1 MSANVRTEMHASG
14 SPERWL
20 ADQVDPGRVARSFL
34 NQRGLELL
42 DSAATVGTG
51 VAEGAGIILASMIP
65 FVGEAM
71 DVDAAL
77 DPNAGRLTR
86 LAATASLFGN
96 LLTAGLAPNASAVT
110 RAERRVADAVDAA
123 SQTAAG
129 PGLQQRVREL
139 HMVLDPRA
147 QRARTTAI
155 TEAVGPGGA
164 VTRIVTSSERRL
176 SPVQRR
182 ALAAGEVEGVGAG
195 HAEVT
200 GIAAA
205 RELGLTPT
213 QTVASRPICPTC
225 ASALDSQGVV
235 AASPLRR

>member
-1 MSANVRTEMHASG
+1 MHASG

-51 VAEGAGIILASMIP
+51 VAEGAGIVLASMVP

-77 DPNAGRLTR
+77 DPHAGRLTR

-110 RAERRVADAVDAA
+110 RAERRVADAVEAA
-123 SQTAAG
+123 SRTPTVVAHPSQRAARRAALRQAGVPAGTPPSRRVPSRPGSQAASG
-129 PGLQQRVREL
+129 PRGERTEWSPVSDGNVGVHHDPNGHLFPDGSTIPPHYGVDIPGGSTV
-139 HMVLDPRA
+139 HHVYPSPIDPRFN
-147 QRARTTAI
+147 R
-155 TEAVGPGGA
+155 
-164 VTRIVTSSERRL
+164 
-176 SPVQRR
+176 
-182 ALAAGEVEGVGAG
+182 
-195 HAEVT
+195 
-200 GIAAA
+200 
-205 RELGLTPT
+205 
-213 QTVASRPICPTC
+213 
-225 ASALDSQGVV
+225 
-235 AASPLRR
+235 